1 MAEYSIGIDLGGTNL
16 RAAAIDR
23 SGKMI
28 NKISGGTH
36 LGAGREAVITD
47 MVTSIRKLREQ
58 CGTDTLAGVGVGT
71 PGFII
76 MEKGIITGSPNMPG
90 FDNFPIRDEI
100 EHQLGAKVVL
110 ENDANA
116 AALGEKWMGAGRD
129 FNDLVLLTLGT
140 GIGGGIISGGKILHG
155 FVGMAGELG
164 HTTVS
169 PTGNPC
175 GCGNQGCLEKHASA
189 TAVVAMARM
198 MGLGDH
204 LTSEAV
210 YNLAEGG
217 NQKAQAVFTAMGQAL
232 GTTLATL
239 VNIFNFPLYLLS
251 GGMLPAWDLFAPP
264 MMDEV
269 RRRSFV
275 FRNTNTRI
283 DKATLGNEA
292 GLYGAA
298 YLPYERNENQ
308 QPKHF

>member
-16 RAAAIDR
+16 RAASIDR

-28 NKISGGTH
+28 RKIAGSTD
-36 LGAGREAVITD
+36 LSAGREAVVAD
-47 MVTSIRKLREQ
+47 MVAAINDLRAER
-58 CGTDTLAGVGVGT
+58 GDDTLAGVGVGT

-76 MEKGIITGSPNMPG
+76 MEKGVITGSPNMPG

-100 EHQLGAKVVL
+100 ERQLGAPVVL

-129 FNDLVLLTLGT
+129 YEDLVLLTLGT
-140 GIGGGIISGGKILHG
+140 GVGGGIISGGKVLHG

-210 YNLAEGG
+210 YKLAAGG
-217 NQKAQAVFTAMGQAL
+217 DEKAKAVFTAMGQAL
-232 GTTLATL
+232 GTALATL

-264 MMDEV
+264 MMEEV

-275 FRNTNTRI
+275 FRNTPTRI

-298 YLPYERNENQ
+298 YLPYQ
-308 QPKHF
+308 KHF

>member
-16 RAAAIDR
+16 RAASIDR

-28 NKISGGTH
+28 RKIAGSTD
-36 LGAGREAVITD
+36 LSAGREAVVAD
-47 MVTSIRKLREQ
+47 MVAAINILRAES
-58 CGTDTLAGVGVGT
+58 GDDTLAGVGVGT

-76 MEKGIITGSPNMPG
+76 MEKGVITGSPNMPG

-100 EHQLGAKVVL
+100 ERQLGAPVVL

-129 FNDLVLLTLGT
+129 YDDLVLLTLGT
-140 GIGGGIISGGKILHG
+140 GVGGGIISGGRVLHG

-189 TAVVAMARM
+189 TAVVAMGRM

-210 YNLAEGG
+210 YKLAAGG
-217 NQKAQAVFTAMGQAL
+217 DEKAKAVFTAMGQAL
-232 GTTLATL
+232 GTALATL

-251 GGMLPAWDLFAPP
+251 GGMLPAWNLFAPT
-264 MMDEV
+264 MMEEV

-275 FRNTNTRI
+275 FRNTPTRI

-298 YLPYERNENQ
+298 YLPYQ
-308 QPKHF
+308 KHS